1 MDEQQSTELLSAARR
16 AALNAY
22 CPYSRFRVGACVVM
36 DGRRFAGC
44 NVENASYGLALC
56 AERIAILAGVAQG
69 CLRLETVAVACP
81 DASPDKPDS
90 YRMPCGACRQ
100 VMAEFGTPETL
111 ILVDGVGQFRLAE
124 LLTLPFEL

>member
-1 MDEQQSTELLSAARR
+1 MDEQERTDLLSAARQ

-36 DGRRFAGC
+36 DGRRFIGC
-44 NVENASYGLALC
+44 NVENASYGLTVC
-56 AERIAILAGVAQG
+56 AERVAILAGVAQG
-69 CLRLETVAVACP
+69 CRELESVAVACP
-81 DASPDKPDS
+81 DASPDKPES

-100 VMAEFGTPETL
+100 VMAEFGTPQTL

-124 LLTLPFEL
+124 LLALPFKF